1 MTRTPARRLAEVA
14 KKVGVSEATVSRVLN
29 GKPGVSDT
37 TRETVLTALDVLG
50 YERPSKLRGQRARLI
65 GLVLPEVQNPIF
77 PALAEV
83 IGANLAQR
91 GFTPVLCAR
100 TASGLSEANYVDML
114 LEQHASGVVFTGGN
128 FAEAAAPH
136 EHYRLLRARGVPVV
150 LINALVDNLGFPC
163 VSSDDGSAAV
173 QAFTHL
179 SALGHERIGL
189 VLGPEDHMPS
199 RRKLAGFTGAAERAG
214 ISVAPVEHA
223 LFSLEGGQAA
233 TTRMLRQGVTGIICA
248 SDVLALGAIRAVR
261 RAGLNVPGDV
271 SVIGYDDSAW
281 LNCTDPPLTTVRQP
295 IQSMGSSAVALL
307 VNQME
312 SVIAHPEELL
322 FEPELVVRGST
333 GPAPVAGVE
342 GQRETRTRSE

>member
-1 MTRTPARRLAEVA
+1 
-14 KKVGVSEATVSRVLN
+14 
-29 GKPGVSDT
+29 VSDS
-37 TRETVLTALDVLG
+37 TRQAVLTALDVLG

-91 GFTPVLCAR
+91 GFTPVLCTR
-100 TASGLSEANYVDML
+100 TAGGLSEANYVDML

-128 FAEAAAPH
+128 FAEGAAPH

-163 VSSDDGSAAV
+163 VSTDDGSAAV

-179 SALGHERIGL
+179 SALGHDRIGL

-199 RRKLAGFTGAAERAG
+199 RRKLAAFTDAAQRAR

-248 SDVLALGAIRAVR
+248 SDVLALGAIRGVR
-261 RAGLNVPGDV
+261 RAGLTVPGDV
-271 SVIGYDDSAW
+271 SVVGYDDSAW

-295 IQSMGSSAVALL
+295 IQSMGGAAVALL

-312 SVIAHPEELL
+312 TVIAHPEELL

-333 GPAPVAGVE
+333 GPAPV
-342 GQRETRTRSE
+342 REA